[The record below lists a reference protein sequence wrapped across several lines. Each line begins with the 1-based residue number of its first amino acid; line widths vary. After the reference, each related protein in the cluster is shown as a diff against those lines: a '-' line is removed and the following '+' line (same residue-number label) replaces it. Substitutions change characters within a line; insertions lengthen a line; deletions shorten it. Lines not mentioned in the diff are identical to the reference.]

1 MIRVFPTTSREAAT
15 RMWQLQQAAY
25 RVEAELIG
33 WDDLPPLR
41 ETVEQLMESEET
53 FVAYIEEGE
62 LAGALSYQKRG
73 DQLDIYKMI
82 VDPKHFRKGIARQ
95 LLIHL
100 ETIYADVK
108 TIVVSTGA
116 RNEPAVQLYLR
127 QGYESAGTKEVA
139 QGLELAFFRK
149 EL

>member
-1 MIRVFPTTSREAAT
+1 MIQVFPTTSRETAT

-33 WDDLPPLR
+33 WGDLPPLR

-53 FVAYIEEGE
+53 FVAFLEEGE
-62 LAGALSYQKRG
+62 LAGALSYQKIG
-73 DQLDIYKMI
+73 DQLDIYKLI

-100 ETIYADVK
+100 ENSYSDVK
-108 TIVVSTGA
+108 SIVVSTGA

-127 QGYESAGTKEVA
+127 QGYESTGSKEVA
-139 QGLELAFFRK
+139 PGLELAFFRK

>member
-1 MIRVFPTTSREAAT
+1 MIRVFPTTSQDAAT

-33 WDDLPPLR
+33 WSDLPPLR
-41 ETVEQLMESEET
+41 ETVEELMGSEET
-53 FVAYIEEGE
+53 FIAYVEEGE
-62 LAGALSYQKRG
+62 LAGALSFQRMG
-73 DQLDIYKMI
+73 DQLDIHKMI

-95 LLIHL
+95 LLLHL
-100 ETIYADVK
+100 ETIYPDVK

-127 QGYESAGTKEVA
+127 QGYESTGTKEVA
-139 QGLELAFFRK
+139 PGLELAFFRK

>member
-1 MIRVFPTTSREAAT
+1 MIQIFPTTSREAAT
-15 RMWQLQQAAY
+15 QMWQLQQAAY

-33 WDDLPPLR
+33 WGDLPPLR
-41 ETVEQLMESEET
+41 ETIEQLMESEET
-53 FVAYIEEGE
+53 FVTYIEEGE
-62 LAGALSYQKRG
+62 LAGALSYQKMG
-73 DQLDIYKMI
+73 DQLDIHKMI

-100 ETIYADVK
+100 ETIYSDVK

-127 QGYESAGTKEVA
+127 HGYELTGTKEVA
-139 QGLELAFFRK
+139 PGLELAFFRK